1 MFPHSPLHSFAYQYS
16 LNTNLLDMVFLF
28 EIFMQFVCISFYF
41 LFSYSV
47 PPSLSLTSPSLYP
60 PVFIYLFI
68 KSLDFKCEETIRQI
82 QIEGYSTKT
91 TGLGFRYA
99 NVMND
104 KRL

>member
-16 LNTNLLDMVFLF
+16 LNTNLLDVVFWC

-47 PPSLSLTSPSLYP
+47 PPFLSPLLPFTLLSL
-60 PVFIYLFI
+60 FIYLFI
-68 KSLDFKCEETIRQI
+68 NSLDFKCEETIGQI

-91 TGLGFRYA
+91 TGLGFRNA
-99 NVMND
+99 NVTND